1 MEPEHREVLAKQ
13 VLRTMESLN
22 SIIHQ
27 GGGTPII
34 CDALESMS
42 LFEFICRVVA
52 PNEIRFVLPPR
63 GAEDEDDFEGISKET
78 RPLIHR
84 TNDGAAEL
92 IS

>member
-22 SIIHQ
+22 NIIHA
-27 GGGTPII
+27 GGGTPIT

-63 GAEDEDDFEGISKET
+63 GAEDEEEYKGISEDEEEYEGISKET
-78 RPLIHR
+78 RPLGH
-84 TNDGAAEL
+84 
-92 IS
+92 